1 MRPDGTVAAD
11 PVIVEVHGPSRS
23 VATAMAESAK
33 RAILQC
39 QAYAFLPKEQYNTWK
54 YIPLTFELKDLL

>member
-1 MRPDGTVAAD
+1 
-11 PVIVEVHGPSRS
+11 VIVEVHGPSRS